1 MLDIVGV
8 EFDKDYAKACV
19 QLEPLAL
26 EEEFVRF
33 SGDLAYWGEQAAQ
46 AKREVGLRKMAR
58 EVVAAQLDGEAREAL
73 AGDKKPT
80 EANISAW
87 VKQDPRMVAVE
98 KELIDAEYH
107 SDRVRGV
114 LDAVRAKR
122 DMLVGLGAA
131 ERITREQ
138 EPVIRERSRG

>member
-1 MLDIVGV
+1 MLDIEGV
-8 EFDKDYAKACV
+8 SFDREYAKACV
-19 QLEPLAL
+19 TLEPLAL

-33 SGDLAYWGEQAAQ
+33 AADLASWGEQAAQ
-46 AKREVGLRKMAR
+46 AKREVGLRKMSA
-58 EVVAAQLDGEAREAL
+58 EVVAAQLDGEARTAL

-80 EANISAW
+80 EASIAAW
-87 VKQDPRMVAVE
+87 VQQDPRRVAAE
-98 KELIDAEYH
+98 KEVIDAEYH
-107 SDRVRGV
+107 SDRVRAV

-138 EPVIRERSRG
+138 EPVIRERGRG